1 MKKLM
6 TLIVLAMMFACEKES
21 LVDDSKKDNNDCI
34 EKINPNVVC
43 TTQYDP
49 VCGCNNKTY
58 GNACMAGAAGIR
70 VLYSGEC
77 KK

>member
-1 MKKLM
+1 MKKLK
-6 TLIVLAMMFACEKES
+6 LFCFVLPLSIFSCTKNCQENISEI
-21 LVDDSKKDNNDCI
+21 CQ

-43 TTQYDP
+43 TEQYDP

-58 GNACMAGAAGIR
+58 GNACLAGAAGITII
-70 VLYSGEC
+70 SKGEC

>member
-6 TLIVLAMMFACEKES
+6 VIIVLATIFACEKES
-21 LVDDSKKDNNDCI
+21 LVVDSDCV

-43 TTQYDP
+43 TTQYEP

-58 GNACMAGAAGIR
+58 GNSCMAGAAGIR

>member
-6 TLIVLAMMFACEKES
+6 IVIVLAMMFACEKQS
-21 LVDDSKKDNNDCI
+21 LVVEPDCV
-34 EKINPNVVC
+34 EKINPDVVC

-58 GNACMAGAAGIR
+58 GNACAAGAAGIR
-70 VLYSGEC
+70 VLYNGEC